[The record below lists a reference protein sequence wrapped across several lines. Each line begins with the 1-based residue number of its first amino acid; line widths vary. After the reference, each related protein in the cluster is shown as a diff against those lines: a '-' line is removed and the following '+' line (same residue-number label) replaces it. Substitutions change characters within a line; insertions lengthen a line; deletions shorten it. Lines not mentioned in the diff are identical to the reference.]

1 MSRQPLFGAAKM
13 DSVDLNGVRASG
25 VAVLDLHEVAGSKL
39 VALIDQEAARDLFDA
54 RRILDIGGLDSAN
67 IKAAVLAYGA
77 AGRRDWR
84 RASVDDIVATSA
96 NCARSSPSACR
107 KTDPPLLAARRPGSR
122 KPSRNAGSGS
132 RRCSSSRQERRHFST
147 ASWGPR
153 RHRLKRARSPAGDS
167 GADRGHAHSGLEVP
181 ERARHRCKTS

>member
-77 AGRRDWR
+77 AGRRD
-84 RASVDDIVATSA
+84 
-96 NCARSSPSACR
+96 
-107 KTDPPLLAARRPGSR
+107 
-122 KPSRNAGSGS
+122 
-132 RRCSSSRQERRHFST
+132 
-147 ASWGPR
+147 
-153 RHRLKRARSPAGDS
+153 
-167 GADRGHAHSGLEVP
+167 
-181 ERARHRCKTS
+181 